1 MKSNSTFGLARLFT
15 AFAAAIMLLAVP
27 SCEKA
32 QPEEG
37 EQPLPPITPLPQP
50 ELPEEVEDNYDETKI
65 LSHVKE
71 FSFFDNL
78 EALPHEETKFERGAK
93 VTKFA
98 SDADY
103 IYGYVEV
110 NTADRDKWQER
121 TNILNN
127 LGVWIDKDDKRE
139 GQGGGWF
146 LCNYKGFELLLRG
159 KCATAYEPTV
169 WNPQASDVSKGGDNF
184 GNTISSMEEWTN
196 IGTGKGDFTD
206 GIFRYTFTIDRT
218 RLELK
223 GLEEIGIGVT
233 FDEGGMND
241 YAIIPDRSGFRI
253 KLNN

>member
-1 MKSNSTFGLARLFT
+1 MKSSSTFGLARLFT

-65 LSHVKE
+65 LSHVQE

-121 TNILNN
+121 
-127 LGVWIDKDDKRE
+127 
-139 GQGGGWF
+139 QH
-146 LCNYKGFELLLRG
+146 
-159 KCATAYEPTV
+159 
-169 WNPQASDVSKGGDNF
+169 PQQP
-184 GNTISSMEEWTN
+184 
-196 IGTGKGDFTD
+196 
-206 GIFRYTFTIDRT
+206 R
-218 RLELK
+218 RL
-223 GLEEIGIGVT
+223 
-233 FDEGGMND
+233 D
-241 YAIIPDRSGFRI
+241 
-253 KLNN
+253 